1 MLFPL
6 SAVCF
11 PCHILTWLLP
21 SHFLD
26 LSFTSLTF
34 VECLLSSKHRR
45 VLCMGFLTQSSPRTL
60 SQVALLFSQR
70 VSMNKS
76 VTCGVRAQTQA
87 LRTASL
93 LLHLPLPY

>member
-1 MLFPL
+1 MPLPATGPFHMLFPL

-11 PCHILTWLLP
+11 PCHILT
-21 SHFLD
+21 
-26 LSFTSLTF
+26 
-34 VECLLSSKHRR
+34 V
-45 VLCMGFLTQSSPRTL
+45 

-76 VTCGVRAQTQA
+76 VACGVRVQTQA

-93 LLHLPLPY
+93 LLHLPLPH